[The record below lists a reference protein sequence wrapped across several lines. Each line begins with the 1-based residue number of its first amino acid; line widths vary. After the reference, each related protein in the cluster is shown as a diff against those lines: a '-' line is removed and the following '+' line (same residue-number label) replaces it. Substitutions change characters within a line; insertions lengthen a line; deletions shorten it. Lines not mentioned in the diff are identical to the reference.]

1 MLRKIIVFIISII
14 LININFIF
22 SQPIQSFQPKADPPK
37 AESSSEIYL
46 KLKKLN
52 VLGNVLYIGAHP
64 DDENTAFLAYCSK
77 EKLLRTAYLS
87 LTRGD
92 GGQNLISDEQGK
104 LLGMIRTE
112 ELLQARK
119 IDGAEQYFT
128 RAFDFGYSKNP
139 DETFQFWNKEKILA
153 DVVFVI
159 RFFKPDILITRFPTT
174 GEGGHGHHTA
184 SAILAEEAFRLAN
197 DSTKFPE
204 QLKYVSVWQPK
215 RIYWNAWL
223 PILEKKKVDMNK
235 VIKIDLN
242 KYNSILGKSYT
253 EIAAESRSMHKS
265 QGFGSSA
272 SHEKNMN
279 YFMYID
285 GEKASSDLFD
295 EIDLSWN
302 RIEGGSK
309 IQNIIDEAIQY
320 FNIENPALILPL
332 LLNAYDEMQKL
343 KDNYLVQNK
352 IKEIKELILACS
364 GMWIEAV
371 SDDYYYTKNDSIKI
385 KFGIINRNNIAMQLQ
400 NISFPFDTSSDSII
414 NLNIKENEFYNLN
427 FTKLIP
433 KSLNYSQPYWLEN
446 EHFLL
451 QKDSAFYNIS
461 NISLLRNPV
470 NVYPF
475 NVVCALSFNQKIN
488 NKELN
493 KVIDFNIPILFRTV
507 DPVNGE
513 IYKKINILPKV
524 VINSDDKV
532 NVFSNKERMINVKLK
547 SMSDSINGKLSVEF
561 YSNTINQWKSVPQ
574 SINFKFNKKYD
585 EQTFSFKIIPPNNF
599 SESELKFIAKIGNEI
614 IDLGLIEVIHKYF
627 GNIGNIELP
636 ESKTKIIN
644 LNIKKGNE
652 KIGYIIGAGDEIP
665 KYLKQLEYD
674 VQFLEDEKINLEE
687 LKKYDV
693 IITGVRAFNTR
704 DILKYKMNDLM
715 KYVEDGG
722 RLIVQYNVSRGLV
735 VDSLGPFSFKLSS
748 NRITNENSKVTIN
761 KPEHILLNFPN
772 KITEED
778 FNSSQQNW
786 IQERG
791 LYFPV
796 DCDPRYDLLFTMND
810 PDEAPLNTALLFT
823 KYGKGTYIYTSLSL
837 FRQIPAGVSSAYKL
851 LVNLISNK

>member
-1 MLRKIIVFIISII
+1 MLRKIIVFITSII
-14 LININFIF
+14 IININFIF
-22 SQPIQSFQPKADPPK
+22 SQPIQSL
-37 AESSSEIYL
+37 SSSEIYL
-46 KLKKLN
+46 KLKKLY

-77 EKLLRTAYLS
+77 EKLVRTAYLS

-92 GGQNLISDEQGK
+92 GGQNLIGDEQGE

-128 RAFDFGYSKNP
+128 RAFDFGFSKNP

-153 DVVFVI
+153 DVVFII
-159 RFFKPDILITRFPTT
+159 RFFKPDVIVTRFPTT

-242 KYNSILGKSYT
+242 KYNFILGKSYS
-253 EIAAESRSMHKS
+253 EIAAKSRSMHKS
-265 QGFGSSA
+265 QGFGSAA
-272 SHEKNMN
+272 SYEENIN

-285 GEKASSDLFD
+285 GEIASSDLFD
-295 EIDLSWN
+295 GIDLSWN
-302 RIEGGSK
+302 RIKGGSK
-309 IQNIIDEAIQY
+309 IQKIINEAIQN
-320 FNIENPALILPL
+320 FNVENPTLVLPL
-332 LLNAYDEMQKL
+332 LLNAYEEMQKL
-343 KDNYLVQNK
+343 EDNYLVQNK

-364 GMWIEAV
+364 GIWIEAI

-385 KFGIINRNNIAMQLQ
+385 KFGIINRNNIAVQLQ
-400 NISFPFDTSSDSII
+400 NISFTFDTNSDSTLKLNLEKNTLFKI
-414 NLNIKENEFYNLN
+414 NFYKTFNQNENNKIK
-427 FTKLIP
+427 
-433 KSLNYSQPYWLEN
+433 YSQPYWLTN
-446 EHFLL
+446 EHFMI
-451 QKDSAFYNIS
+451 QKNLAFYNIDDINS
-461 NISLLRNPV
+461 LRSPQNI
-470 NVYPF
+470 YPF
-475 NVVCALSFNQKIN
+475 NIVCWLSFNENKNDESNKIIN
-488 NKELN
+488 FDVPVLY
-493 KVIDFNIPILFRTV
+493 RSV
-507 DPVNGE
+507 DPIQGE
-513 IYKKINILPKV
+513 IYKRINILPKV
-524 VINSDDKV
+524 VINLDNQV

-561 YSNTINQWKSVPQ
+561 FGNVINQWKAVPQ
-574 SINFKFNKKYD
+574 SIDFKFNKKYD
-585 EQTFSFKIIPPNNF
+585 EQIFSFRIIPPNNF
-599 SESELKFIAKIGNEI
+599 SESELKFSAKIGNEI
-614 IDLGLIEVIHKYF
+614 IDLGLIEVVHKYF
-627 GNIGNIELP
+627 GDLGNIELS
-636 ESKTKIIN
+636 ESKTKIVN

-652 KIGYIIGAGDEIP
+652 KIGYIVGAGDEIP
-665 KYLKQLEYD
+665 KYLKQLEYEIQILD
-674 VQFLEDEKINLEE
+674 DDKLNLEE

-704 DILKYKMNDLM
+704 EILKYKMNDLM
-715 KYVEDGG
+715 KYVEEGG
-722 RLIVQYNVSRGLV
+722 RLIVQYNVARGIL
-735 VDSLGPFSFKLSS
+735 VDSLGPYPFKLSS
-748 NRITNENSKVTIN
+748 NRITDENSKVTIN

-778 FNSSQQNW
+778 FNSSQRNW

-796 DCDPRYDLLFTMND
+796 DCDSRYDLLFTMND
-810 PDEAPLNTALLFT
+810 PDEAHLNTALLFT
-823 KYGKGTYIYTSLSL
+823 KYGKGTYIYSSLSL

-851 LVNLISNK
+851 LVNLISIR